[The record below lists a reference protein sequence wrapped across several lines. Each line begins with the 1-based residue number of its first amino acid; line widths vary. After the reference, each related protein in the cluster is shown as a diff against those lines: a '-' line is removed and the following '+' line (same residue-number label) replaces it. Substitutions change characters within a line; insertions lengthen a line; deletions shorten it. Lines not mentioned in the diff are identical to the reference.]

1 MFSQASPLLAHWGSI
16 GYTSRSHIDD
26 NDKYGGGDDDDGTED
41 SGRMG
46 LKILVVFLGAIAKKL
61 VARASKERNPGAFTT
76 SFFTVRQLTTS
87 LLLLYIHN

>member
-46 LKILVVFLGAIAKKL
+46 LKILVFFGSDCKEVSR
-61 VARASKERNPGAFTT
+61 ARKQGKESGR
-76 SFFTVRQLTTS
+76 
-87 LLLLYIHN
+87 IHN